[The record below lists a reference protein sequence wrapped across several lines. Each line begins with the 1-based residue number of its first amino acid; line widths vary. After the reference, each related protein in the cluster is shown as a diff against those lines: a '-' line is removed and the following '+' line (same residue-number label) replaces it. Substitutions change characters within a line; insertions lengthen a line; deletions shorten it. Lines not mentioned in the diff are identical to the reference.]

1 MNVIKNKDELVM
13 LMQKFKESL
22 IKYADEKIKTQIGF
36 RGYSFKAEVYYSS
49 KLNIWFYFREESNRY
64 WNVFGIGRPGSQ
76 VSIVVEINIP
86 FKGIDRRIAG
96 VFVKDD
102 DGRVW
107 LGHSGKIGG
116 GRRGIGPKAFWK
128 EYSGDRVIVHDN
140 GKTYTYAK
148 IGYLD
153 SPDFPERIKDFVIEV
168 NEIKRRIVSKG
179 KSSVAVP

>member
-1 MNVIKNKDELVM
+1 MKIIKNKAELDM

-36 RGYSFKAEVYYSS
+36 QGYSFRAEVYYSR
-49 KLNIWFYFREESNRY
+49 KLNIWYYFRTESNRY
-64 WNVFGIGRPGSQ
+64 WNAFGIGHPASQ
-76 VSIVVEINIP
+76 VSIAVEINIP

-96 VFVKDD
+96 VFVKDE

-107 LGHSGKIGG
+107 LGHNGRIGG
-116 GRRGIGPKAFWK
+116 GRRGIGPKAFWE
-128 EYSGDRVIVHDN
+128 EYRGDRVIVHDD

-168 NEIKRRIVSKG
+168 NEIKKRIVSKG
-179 KSSVAVP
+179 KSLVAIP